1 MGIISWIILGI
12 IAGALGKFFM
22 PGRDDSGIFKTMI
35 LGIVGAFVGGFIGS
49 IFGIGSISGLNFNSI
64 LTATF
69 GAVVVL
75 WIGRKF

>member
-22 PGRDDSGIFKTMI
+22 PGKDGSGIFKTMI

-49 IFGIGSISGLNFNSI
+49 IFGIGSISGLNLNTI

-75 WIGRKF
+75 WLGRKF